1 MINTGGH
8 LMNDQNYDLI
18 YMILDLSVFLN
29 PETISFNDKTKP
41 MLWKLGSKMNI
52 LVRNPKFIQS
62 LHPYQHL
69 HLHATSD
76 DN

>member
-8 LMNDQNYDLI
+8 LMNDPNFDLI

-52 LVRNPKFIQS
+52 LV
-62 LHPYQHL
+62 
-69 HLHATSD
+69 
-76 DN
+76 

>member
-8 LMNDQNYDLI
+8 LMNDQNFDLI

-29 PETISFNDKTKP
+29 PETISFNHDKTKP

-52 LVRNPKFIQS
+52 LV
-62 LHPYQHL
+62 
-69 HLHATSD
+69 
-76 DN
+76 